1 MTIQGLGL
9 VRFFL
14 MFLKEVYFAHQG
26 GIYLSSKNIKW
37 IVHPKLKIL
46 SSFTHLQFVPNMKKN
61 KNNNTM

>member
-1 MTIQGLGL
+1 
-9 VRFFL
+9 

-26 GIYLSSKNIKW
+26 GIYLYSKNIKW

-46 SSFTHLQFVPNMKKN
+46 SSFTHLQVVPNMKKKI